1 MAKKELFKVAS
12 AEVVS
17 AGKASRFNNAIGKI
31 NITKEL
37 TKAGIDKTAFDS
49 SRWN

>member
-1 MAKKELFKVAS
+1 MAKKELFQAAS
-12 AEVVS
+12 AGVIS
-17 AGKASRFNNAIGKI
+17 AGKASRFNNAIRKI
-31 NITKEL
+31 NITENL

>member
-1 MAKKELFKVAS
+1 MAKKELFQVAS
-12 AEVVS
+12 AEVASV
-17 AGKASRFNNAIGKI
+17 GKASRFNNAMRKI
-31 NITKEL
+31 NITERL